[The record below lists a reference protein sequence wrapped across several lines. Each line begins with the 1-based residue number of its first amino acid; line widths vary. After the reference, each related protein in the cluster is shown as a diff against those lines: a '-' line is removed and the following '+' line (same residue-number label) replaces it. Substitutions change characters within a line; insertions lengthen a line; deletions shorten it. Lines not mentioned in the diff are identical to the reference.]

1 MRNSEH
7 ILRKDIKDGTARQER
22 KRKTTEGGLVRKRVG
37 VREEGVRDRVRWRQI
52 IFCSDPYINQ
62 AKDCGKQ
69 NTRTQKKQFL
79 EKKLVFCNILGK
91 IIKDSRQTTTVK
103 CVSGTL
109 IIVLALEVLS
119 RT

>member
-52 IFCSDPYINQ
+52 IFCGDPYINQ

-69 NTRTQKKQFL
+69 NTRTQKKTISR
-79 EKKLVFCNILGK
+79 EKTG
-91 IIKDSRQTTTVK
+91 
-103 CVSGTL
+103 
-109 IIVLALEVLS
+109 VL
-119 RT
+119 